1 MVREKNKTKANFWQ
15 KLTKGK
21 KPIIAL
27 APMYDVTD
35 SAFRQIVAGFC
46 AKSDFKGVRSP
57 TSHKPV
63 FFTEFVSADG
73 LASEAGR
80 AKLIREL
87 YFTEAER
94 PIVAQIFG
102 AKPETIKKAVAIIR
116 QLGFD
121 GVDINMGCPDRA
133 VNKIGA
139 GAALI
144 KTPKLAEEI
153 IKVAKAE
160 AGTMPVSIKMR
171 IGWGAPDKKEFT
183 KWFKAILKAEPAAM
197 TVHFRTRNEMS
208 EPEAHWEDFAPLAVK
223 LAKGSGI
230 PILGNGDVKSV
241 EEAVSLVKRYG
252 LAGVMIG
259 RGIFGRPWL
268 FADLKKEPSL
278 PKRFQIMVKH
288 AKLFEKMYGPGN
300 FNTKNFDGHT
310 KNFAVMKK
318 HFKAYVSG
326 FTGASDLRAKLMETE
341 NAREVEKIIKDF
353 LKSPSVVS

>member
-1 MVREKNKTKANFWQ
+1 MANFWL
-15 KLTKGK
+15 KLK
-21 KPIIAL
+21 KPIITL

-46 AKSDFKGVRSP
+46 PKCPKSDFKGARSP
-57 TSHKPV
+57 TSGKPV

-80 AKLIREL
+80 AKLLREL
-87 YFTEAER
+87 YFTKTER

-116 QLGFD
+116 ELGFD

-144 KTPKLAEEI
+144 KTPKLAQEI
-153 IKVAKAE
+153 IAVAKSE
-160 AGTMPVSIKMR
+160 AGKMPVSIKMR

-183 KWFKAILKAEPAAM
+183 KWFKTILKAEPSVI
-197 TVHFRTRNEMS
+197 TIHFRTRNEMS
-208 EPEAHWEDFAPLAVK
+208 EPEAHWAEFAPLAVK
-223 LAKGSGI
+223 LAQRSGI
-230 PILGNGDVKSV
+230 LIMGNGDVKIV
-241 EEAVSLVKRYG
+241 AEANELSKKYG

-268 FADLKKEPSL
+268 FGRSERSRTSRESEVRLRSQPEIKLSLKIL
-278 PKRFQIMVKH
+278 VKH
-288 AKLFEKMYGPGN
+288 TKLFGKMYGPGN
-300 FNTKNFDGHT
+300 FNTKNFGGHT

-326 FTGASDLRAKLMETE
+326 FAGASDLRAKLMASE
-341 NAREVEKIIKDF
+341 NSQEVEKIIRNF
-353 LKSPSVVS
+353 EIC